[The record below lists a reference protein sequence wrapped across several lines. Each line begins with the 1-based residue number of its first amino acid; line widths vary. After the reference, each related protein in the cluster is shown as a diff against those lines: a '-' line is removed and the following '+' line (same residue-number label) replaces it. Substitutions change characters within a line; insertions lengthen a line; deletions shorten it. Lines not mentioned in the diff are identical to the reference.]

1 MSEINPSTHEE
12 YSYHENLEQLIND
25 LEDLACREDEDY
37 ALGLK
42 DDYRKSE
49 PALDIGGELSS
60 EVFFMVERTR
70 SSHIS
75 PTFGEVYGDVI
86 STSYQVGGTVA
97 SAKPRFDS
105 FPAEIQ
111 EFLLDAVQV
120 DLDDEN
126 DSNPWHETLH
136 DKDTAIVI
144 EYRYAH
150 TIFQDGAVTPH
161 SELVILIDEDEF
173 PIPETA
179 APNTLQPAKEIE
191 QNPGKFDMAE
201 FEKLF
206 DSESLLALGALQQ
219 QLVTRHEQVQIL
231 SQFYNQI
238 EGIRFMT
245 QEARLSAVRTTI
257 NYLYEPKA
265 A

>member
-1 MSEINPSTHEE
+1 MSEVSHTDHEG
-12 YSYHENLEQLIND
+12 YSYHENLEKLIIE
-25 LEDLACREDEDY
+25 LERLACREDEDF
-37 ALGLK
+37 ASGLK

-49 PALDIGGELSS
+49 PALDVGGELSS
-60 EVFFMVERTR
+60 EVFFVAERTR

-86 STSYQVGGTVA
+86 STSYQIGGSVA

-111 EFLLDAVQV
+111 EYLLGAVEV

-136 DKDTAIVI
+136 DKDTAIVV
-144 EYRYAH
+144 EYRYSH
-150 TIFQDGAVTPH
+150 TIFQDGTVTPH

-173 PIPETA
+173 PVPETA
-179 APNTLQPAKEIE
+179 AAYTSKPAKDVE
-191 QNPGKFDMAE
+191 QNPGRVDMTE

-206 DSESLLALGALQQ
+206 DSESLLALGSLQQ

-231 SQFYNQI
+231 TMFYDQI
-238 EGIRFMT
+238 ESIRFMT
-245 QEARLSAVRTTI
+245 QDARLHAVRTTI